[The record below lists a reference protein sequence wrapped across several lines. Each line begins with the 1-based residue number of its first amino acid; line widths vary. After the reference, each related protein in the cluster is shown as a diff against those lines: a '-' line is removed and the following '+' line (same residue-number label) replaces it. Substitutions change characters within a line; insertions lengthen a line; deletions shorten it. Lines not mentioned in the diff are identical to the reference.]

1 MLNFLNY
8 FKFIACLFWICMGS
22 TSFAS
27 KLTTIENRVISYT
40 DVGEGR
46 PIVLIHAFPT
56 DQRLWE
62 PQIKGLKHNFRVITV
77 DLWGFG
83 ESEQTDGQ
91 LITMTEYA
99 DEVRQL
105 LDQLHL
111 EKAIIGGESMGGYIA
126 LAFLEYYPEKVNG
139 LILSNTQ
146 SLADSEETKK
156 NREASAID
164 VLANGTNKLIEGFIS
179 KALSPQ
185 APEQMKVLLRS
196 ITEVQTPMGIASALR
211 GMSSR
216 HDTSNLLTIS
226 TVPVLI
232 ITGEQDKV
240 ITPQRSRDMHELAK
254 NSKLVSIADAGH
266 LSNLEQPEQWN
277 RAVIDFFY

>member
-8 FKFIACLFWICMGS
+8 FKFIACLFWICMES

-62 PQIKGLKHNFRVITV
+62 PQRKGLKHNFRVITV

-216 HDTSNLLTIS
+216 HDTSNLLNIS

-240 ITPQRSRDMHELAK
+240 ITPQRSSDMHELAK